1 MFLANEWVIAE
12 KWQTATMPLEAK
24 QVNAIFSK
32 ANQFFPKPNNSS
44 KIFHP
49 KQVWLKIQPVKLL
62 IMQGH
67 PTSALDRVLSSG
79 EGGCLKMCH
88 FSWSLLL
95 RCTITLYSVVVQQ
108 VSQWLH
114 VRNKRFSYTQ
124 NQFLVMLNTQG
135 RSHLYWHVKKKPQ
148 NVVKNGQKQA
158 PKSGYS

>member
-1 MFLANEWVIAE
+1 M
-12 KWQTATMPLEAK
+12 
-24 QVNAIFSK
+24 
-32 ANQFFPKPNNSS
+32 
-44 KIFHP
+44 FHP

-114 VRNKRFSYTQ
+114 VKEELLGTSVFPTLKITFWSCSIPRGGPTYTDMLKRNPKMSSKMGKNQ
-124 NQFLVMLNTQG
+124 NRGTASFLMAPIHIHVICVGVYFCLF
-135 RSHLYWHVKKKPQ
+135 HLLSEIR
-148 NVVKNGQKQA
+148 NR
-158 PKSGYS
+158 